1 MKAFTSI
8 KTFFLLVIFTFLSCS
23 ENHSLTI
30 GDSYC
35 KVVNA
40 PDSSQRDVFEEV
52 KPNMLNALNHICQ
65 DELGKS
71 FCDLVAAK
79 DWETIGTIFM
89 VKGTEKMD
97 WNKFF
102 GEAPKCKIDSEFFGD
117 LMEDIA
123 SLCPNTK

>member
-23 ENHSLTI
+23 ENHSLTF

-35 KVVNA
+35 KVVNS
-40 PDSSQRDVFEEV
+40 PNYFQVFEEV

-79 DWETIGTIFM
+79 DWKAIESIFM
-89 VKGTEKMD
+89 VKGTEKID
-97 WNKFF
+97 LNKFF
-102 GEAPKCKIDSEFFGD
+102 GEVPKCKIDTERFAD
-117 LMEDIA
+117 MLEDIA
-123 SLCPNTK
+123 ILCPNTK